1 MSTPPTLEINRPI
14 YLLGD
19 HHGYIGEVF
28 ETIAKRSVR
37 DAVIL
42 HVGDGE
48 EGISFGPRQ
57 FEELNEKFAKR
68 NLLFLGI
75 RGNHCD
81 PKLFDGSI
89 DLPHYKLVP
98 DYTRLSVSG
107 QSWLLI
113 GGAISVDRIERLPGL
128 DWWEEEEFQLH
139 RDLLGPADVLVTHSG
154 PSWIG
159 PQTSNG
165 FVRLFADRESQYQ
178 SDLVAELDVERQLH
192 EEAFAIVRPSRW
204 YLGHFHISQSLV
216 HEGCATR
223 ILRICELHKHEH
235 RTA

>member
-1 MSTPPTLEINRPI
+1 MSAPLTLEINRPI

-19 HHGYIGEVF
+19 HHGYMGNVF
-28 ETIAKRSVR
+28 DAITKRSVR

-48 EGISFGPRQ
+48 EGVSFGPRQ
-57 FEELNEKFAKR
+57 FEELNEKFAKL

-89 DLPHYKLVP
+89 DLPNFKLLP
-98 DYTRLSVSG
+98 DYTRLSVNG
-107 QSWLLI
+107 KTWLLI
-113 GGAISVDRIERLPGL
+113 GGAISIDRIERLPGM
-128 DWWEEEEFQLH
+128 DWWEEEEFQL
-139 RDLLGPADVLVTHSG
+139 RPDLLAPADVLVTHSG

-165 FVRLFADRESQYQ
+165 IVRMFADRESKFNT
-178 SDLVAELDVERQLH
+178 DLIAQLDEERKLH
-192 EEAFAIVRPSRW
+192 EEAFAIVRPKRW
-204 YLGHFHISQSLV
+204 YLGHFHICQSLV
-216 HEGCATR
+216 HEGCTTR
-223 ILRICELHKHEH
+223 ILRICELLKH
-235 RTA
+235 TD